1 MCVLFLFRVKRV
13 INMNEKY
20 IKIAI
25 QEAFQAKKEGEIP
38 VGAVIVQNGE
48 IIAQAHN
55 MKEQTNCT
63 IKHAEIIC
71 IEQANKKLKDWRLN
85 NCEMY
90 VTMEPCIMCC
100 GALIQARIKKVYY
113 LLENKKFGGLGNI
126 SLILDNEKN
135 NHVVEYEKINVE
147 NLENVMKNELKEIF
161 LNKR

>member
-20 IKIAI
+20 IEIAV

-55 MKEQTNCT
+55 MKEQTKCT

-147 NLENVMKNELKEIF
+147 NLENVMKNELKEFF

>member
-1 MCVLFLFRVKRV
+1 
-13 INMNEKY
+13 
-20 IKIAI
+20 
-25 QEAFQAKKEGEIP
+25 
-38 VGAVIVQNGE
+38 
-48 IIAQAHN
+48 

-147 NLENVMKNELKEIF
+147 NLENVMKNELKEFF